1 MHALMHAGPTEW
13 VLGLDGA
20 VGGEGLRLSLGVDG
34 GHPEVV
40 HLSLLEAGDV
50 EGERPL
56 VARHLPDLHP
66 PLRPRVQL
74 LDLVLL
80 WVGSIGSSINFWIR
94 GCKRCYPVKFHFMR
108 RNDCLHK
115 HLFQ

>member
-1 MHALMHAGPTEW
+1 MHALWHAGPTER

-20 VGGEGLRLSLGVDG
+20 VGGECLRLSLGVDG

-40 HLSLLEAGDV
+40 HLSLLEPGDV

-74 LDLVLL
+74 LDFVLL
-80 WVGSIGSSINFWIR
+80 RVDSIGSSIHR
-94 GCKRCYPVKFHFMR
+94 YT
-108 RNDCLHK
+108 
-115 HLFQ
+115 